1 MPIVY
6 SSVIGYILGCINP
19 SFLISKL
26 KGIDIREKGSG
37 NAGASNALIVIGKSA
52 GIISALFDIMKAY
65 FAYKISEKLFP
76 ECQVAG
82 VVAGILCIFGHIFP
96 IFMGFRGGKG
106 LATLGGTILA
116 YDLRVFAVLLLCEAI
131 IVLVSGYLCFVP
143 ITASA
148 IFTVYYGIVDRNVW
162 VTVLFAAVTV
172 IIFLKHLTNLKRIK
186 NGTEMHISYLW
197 NKEAEESRIRENMN
211 K

>member
-6 SSVIGYILGCINP
+6 SSIIGYILGCINP

-52 GIISALFDIMKAY
+52 GIISALFDILKAY
-65 FAYKISEKLFP
+65 VAYKLSERLFP
-76 ECQVAG
+76 DCQTAG
-82 VVAGILCIFGHIFP
+82 AVAGIFCILGHIFP

-116 YDLRVFAVLLLCEAI
+116 YDIRVFAVLLLCEAV
-131 IVLVSGYLCFVP
+131 IVLASGYLCFVP
-143 ITASA
+143 ITASV
-148 IFTVYYGIVDRNVW
+148 IFTVYYGFVERNVW
-162 VTVLFAAVTV
+162 VTVLFTAVSIV
-172 IIFLKHLTNLKRIK
+172 IFLKHLTNLKRIK

-197 NKEAEESRIRENMN
+197 NKEAEESRVKENMN